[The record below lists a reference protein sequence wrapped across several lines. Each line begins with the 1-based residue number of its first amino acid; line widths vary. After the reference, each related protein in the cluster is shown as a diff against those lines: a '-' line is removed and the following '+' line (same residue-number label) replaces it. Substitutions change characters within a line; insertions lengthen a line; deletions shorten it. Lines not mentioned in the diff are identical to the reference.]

1 MFTTLKIWISV
12 ASIVN
17 NQTNLVVLIKNSL
30 GYSRFEGLESK
41 FNALKPMNF
50 SIEFKYNRA
59 KEQHDTT
66 NCGVFAIQNLNIIAE
81 QLNENKSKFINEF
94 ELYNK
99 FCTTKDAEKLRK
111 TDFANKFALNIF
123 FESYKEKIEERKR
136 ELINENHDSEIDEI
150 VRLMNEST
158 TLKELI
164 PDLCINSEDES
175 TKKKS
180 ILIKMELES
189 DVKDN
194 YNYKYRLEFNQE
206 SKDLMNEIKTILSD
220 ILKLGSNS
228 IEIDNNL
235 MKIDNFLVK
244 NIKFK
249 EKVKTSDIST
259 ISNDEKKLLFATSLS
274 SLNIDDSEFEK
285 CFDILKESR
294 LFDNSTIDVF
304 NESLKEIKMKIE
316 TKESEMTSQENKLR
330 ELGYNEDDIEKILN
344 VLKK

>member
-1 MFTTLKIWISV
+1 M
-12 ASIVN
+12 
-17 NQTNLVVLIKNSL
+17 
-30 GYSRFEGLESK
+30 
-41 FNALKPMNF
+41 
-50 SIEFKYNRA
+50 
-59 KEQHDTT
+59 
-66 NCGVFAIQNLNIIAE
+66 
-81 QLNENKSKFINEF
+81 
-94 ELYNK
+94 
-99 FCTTKDAEKLRK
+99 
-111 TDFANKFALNIF
+111 NIF

-164 PDLCINSEDES
+164 PDLCINIEDES